1 MKIKIFRS
9 FDPVKLEENVNSF
22 IDGVKVVNI
31 QLTVVPPIDD
41 RYTQYIV
48 LVTYEG

>member
-1 MKIKIFRS
+1 MKIKIFKS
-9 FDPVKLEENVNSF
+9 FDPTKLEENVNSF

-31 QLTVVPPIDD
+31 QLTVIPPIDD
-41 RYTQYIV
+41 RCIQYIV